1 MKFEAKGVGFE
12 LHASRKRKGGRHEKQ
27 SCPFAFRAS
36 QWQRER
42 ERKEGLESTVASL
55 SCKLVRYYNR
65 NGVSRLFGA
74 TTYAPMLS
82 RYIVS
87 SVEHWPCS
95 YLNRNWKHV
104 RRKRIVVGERDPA
117 CSAPS
122 DGAPSHGWGNK
133 LFAEKM
139 KSVQR
144 IHARV

>member
-1 MKFEAKGVGFE
+1 MKFRGKGSWLRVAREQKAKG
-12 LHASRKRKGGRHEKQ
+12 
-27 SCPFAFRAS
+27 RAPWKAILS
-36 QWQRER
+36 VCFPCESMTER